1 MRVGDWDQDV
11 DDIDEQEFSIQAV
24 HFHPEFNVG
33 AYLNNDIAVIKI
45 KPVNGKGVKI
55 TSRVKP
61 ACLPSPSTSYKPGTE
76 CTISGWGS
84 LGQGSG
90 GYSRRLQAA
99 TVPILETSKCIQKHV
114 YGPDKLTSGMFCA
127 GNHRFVSG

>member
-1 MRVGDWDQDV
+1 M
-11 DDIDEQEFSIQAV
+11 DEQEFSIQSV

-33 AYLNNDIAVIKI
+33 LYLNNDIAVIRI
-45 KPVNGKGVKI
+45 KAVTAKGGSSASGRGIKFGE
-55 TSRVKP
+55 RVRS
-61 ACLPSPSTSYKPGTE
+61 ACLPPTSTAYNPGME

-99 TVPILETSKCIQKHV
+99 RVPLLPTEECLRK
-114 YGPDKLTSGMFCA
+114 GLTP
-127 GNHRFVSG
+127 